1 MEQVYTTPKPA
12 RSVVVPNLKI
22 NLEVKRGATSRPVNH
37 YDDRRVG
44 LYWSDNTAVLEPGH
58 GPLGQRFW
66 PGRVGSRVGV
76 TDPLS
81 HPVL

>member
-44 LYWSDNTAVLEPGH
+44 LLVGQHSSVGTAGLRVTGHWVNDFGRVESGH
-58 GPLGQRFW
+58 GS
-66 PGRVGSRVGV
+66 V
-76 TDPLS
+76 
-81 HPVL
+81 